1 MSVFAIL
8 PRVRSVLFGALCLT
22 LSGHVASAACP
33 TGLNLVEPGFLTIG
47 VALTAP
53 PMGFA
58 RDGQPTGFDPDLVA
72 GLAQEMCLKP
82 KYVDLTFQGLFP
94 GLISKKFDIVAAAVG
109 ITDARKEVFDFVPVF
124 KGGLRLVTQKTSGL
138 RFETEKDVCG
148 HPVAI
153 AAGTSQMA
161 ALERVK
167 QECPADK
174 PMIMKTFT
182 NQIEALNEVAK
193 KSVSV
198 AFVDWPVAANLI
210 QQRPDDFAEASP
222 VLSGRGPGTIRNRNG
237 IVIRKGETALQDAIS
252 AAFTAFV
259 AEGGYDKLLTKW
271 NLADGDIRKGGD

>member
-1 MSVFAIL
+1 MSVVAIL
-8 PRVRSVLFGALCLT
+8 PRFRSALIAAL
-22 LSGHVASAACP
+22 LVASSGNLASAACP
-33 TGLNLVEPGFLTIG
+33 SAPNLVEPGFLTIG

-58 RDGQPTGFDPDLVA
+58 KDGQPSGFDPELVA

-94 GLISKKFDIVAAAVG
+94 GLIAKKFDVVAAAVG

-124 KGGLRLVTQKTSGL
+124 KGGLRLVTQKGSGL
-138 RFETEKDVCG
+138 KFETEKDVCG
-148 HPVAI
+148 HPVALV
-153 AAGTSQMA
+153 AGTSQMA

-174 PMIMKTFT
+174 PMLMKTFT

-198 AFVDWPVAANLI
+198 AYVDWPVAAYLI
-210 QQRPDDFAEASP
+210 QQRPDDFIEASP
-222 VLSGRGPGTIRNRNG
+222 VLSGRGPGTMRNRNG
-237 IVIRKGETALQDAIS
+237 IVIRKGESGLHDAIS
-252 AAFTAFV
+252 AAFSAFV
-259 AEGGYDKLLTKW
+259 ADGGYDKLLTKW